1 MTDDSGTEES
11 LWGELLGQAG
21 GPLRAAINGVLGDID
36 GESRDFA
43 ELAGRGLEFATNAI
57 DAVLERV
64 LGWAFTPERS
74 QQDFARMERVLEI
87 FDAVFE
93 EVARR
98 WLVPALLQGRER
110 GGDPKERGDDRAD

>member
-1 MTDDSGTEES
+1 MS
-11 LWGELLGQAG
+11 

-43 ELAGRGLEFATNAI
+43 ELAGRGLEFVTSAI

-64 LGWAFTPERS
+64 LTWAFTPGRS
-74 QQDFARMERVLEI
+74 HQDFARMERVLEI
-87 FDAVFE
+87 FDTVFE

-98 WLVPALLQGRER
+98 WLVPALLDRER
-110 GGDPKERGDDRAD
+110 GGESKERGDDRSD

>member
-1 MTDDSGTEES
+1 VTDESGTEEG
-11 LWGELLGQAG
+11 LWGDIP

-64 LGWAFTPERS
+64 LAWAFTPERS

-110 GGDPKERGDDRAD
+110 GGEPKERGDDRGD